1 MSLFETVLLVNM
13 MKEIGSEFWDVPLI
27 EQEINIFPKT
37 TQWFLSG
44 RSALQAIVKELLVK
58 AKKSVAMPSWCCDSM
73 IKPFV
78 DAGMEVSF
86 YPVYSDKV
94 FNQDTNTDCDV
105 LFRMDYFGYT
115 GDVAVSHPCVVRDV
129 THSVFSRN
137 YSDADYYFGSL
148 RKWCGVW
155 TGGFAWAKDG
165 RQFEIADS
173 DDKGYTLLRKKAMEL
188 KESYINDVPD
198 ANGNRFF
205 DKGYLSVYNKAE
217 ELLEDIGIAA
227 ASDRDVKCAQTLDIA
242 FIKSRRRKNAEV
254 LMQAFAEQ
262 LIFPSLKETDCPMF
276 VPILVPGGKRNALR
290 RFLIDHEIYCP
301 VHWPVSPYH
310 KLQKGPETDLYDNEL
325 SLVCDQRYTEQDMFR
340 IVETIHEFWKEN

>member
-1 MSLFETVLLVNM
+1 
-13 MKEIGSEFWDVPLI
+13 MKEIGSEFWNIHTI
-27 EQEINIFPKT
+27 EKANTFFQKE

-44 RSALQAIVKELLVK
+44 RSALQSIICELK
-58 AKKSVAMPSWCCDSM
+58 GKNTVALPSWCCNSM
-73 IKPFV
+73 VKPFI
-78 DAGMEVSF
+78 DAGMVVRF
-86 YPVYSDKV
+86 YPVYFQQNNIAQEID
-94 FNQDTNTDCDV
+94 FTCDM
-105 LFRMDYFGYT
+105 LFLMDYFGYT
-115 GDVAVSHPCVVRDV
+115 SESPDLSNYSGIVIRDV
-129 THSVFSRN
+129 THSLFSQT
-137 YSDADYYFGSL
+137 YTDADYYFGSL
-148 RKWCGVW
+148 RKWCGFW

-165 RQFEIADS
+165 HQFEITS
-173 DDKGYTLLRKKAMEL
+173 GDDKGYTLLRRRAMEL
-188 KESYINDVPD
+188 KSCYINGLPD
-198 ANGNRFF
+198 KNGNKVN
-205 DKGYLSVYNKAE
+205 DKGYLSVFDEAE
-217 ELLEDIGIAA
+217 ELLEVMGVAVAAERDIEYAQKL
-227 ASDRDVKCAQTLDIA
+227 DVN
-242 FIKSRRRKNAEV
+242 FIKKQRRKNAEV